1 VTVALVPTMGGLH
14 DGHRAL
20 LRAARAEA
28 DRVVMSLFVNPTQFG
43 EGEDYTSYPRDGE
56 RDRRIAAEEGVDE
69 VYAPTVEDV
78 YPTGFSTSVHVGPLA
93 EAFEGA
99 SRPGHFAG
107 VATVVLKLFE
117 RVRPDIAVF
126 GQKDAQQVAVIRR
139 MVRDLDVPVALRIV
153 PTVRE
158 PDGLAVSTRN
168 AYLSDDERRRAPS
181 LQRALVARDPALVEG
196 DLDYLAVVDP
206 DTFEQVEPRPGAIVI
221 GAARFGSTRLIDNIP
236 MEDS

>member
-1 VTVALVPTMGGLH
+1 MGGLH

-20 LRAARAEA
+20 LRVARADA

-43 EGEDYTSYPRDGE
+43 QGEDYTRYPRDAD

-69 VYAPTVEDV
+69 VYAPTVDDV
-78 YPTGFSTSVHVGPLA
+78 YPTGFSTSVDVGPLGTV
-93 EAFEGA
+93 FEGA

-107 VATVVLKLFE
+107 VATVVLKLFQ

-153 PTVRE
+153 DTVRE

-168 AYLSDDERRRAPS
+168 GYLTDAERRRAPS
-181 LQRALVARDPALVEG
+181 LHRALVARDPALVDG

-206 DTFEQVEPRPGAIVI
+206 DTFETVEPRPGAIVI
-221 GAARFGSTRLIDNIP
+221 GAARFGSTRLIDNVP
-236 MEDS
+236 VEDS

>member
-1 VTVALVPTMGGLH
+1 VRVALVPTMGGLH

-43 EGEDYTSYPRDGE
+43 EGEDFTSYPRDGD
-56 RDRRIAAEEGVDE
+56 RDRRIAAAEGVDE
-69 VYAPTVEDV
+69 VYAPTIEDV

-153 PTVRE
+153 DTVRE

-168 AYLSDDERRRAPS
+168 GYLTDAERRRAPS
-181 LQRALVARDPALVEG
+181 LHRALVARDPALVDG

-206 DTFEQVEPRPGAIVI
+206 DTFETVEPRPGTIVI
-221 GAARFGSTRLIDNIP
+221 GAARFGSTRLIDNVP

>member
-43 EGEDYTSYPRDGE
+43 EGEDFTSYPRDGD

-69 VYAPTVEDV
+69 VYAPTIEDV

-236 MEDS
+236 VEDS

>member
-20 LRAARAEA
+20 LRAARADA
-28 DRVVMSLFVNPTQFG
+28 DRLVMSLFVNPTQFG
-43 EGEDYTSYPRDGE
+43 EGEDYTRYPRDAD
-56 RDRRIAAEEGVDE
+56 RDRQIAAEEGVDE
-69 VYAPTVEDV
+69 VYAPTVDDV
-78 YPTGFSTSVHVGPLA
+78 YPTGFSTSVDVGPLGTV
-93 EAFEGA
+93 FEGA

-107 VATVVLKLFE
+107 VATVVLKLFG
-117 RVRPDIAVF
+117 RLRPDIAVF

-153 PTVRE
+153 DTVRE

-168 AYLSDDERRRAPS
+168 GYLADDERRRAPS
-181 LQRALVARDPALVEG
+181 LHRALVARDPALVEG

-206 DTFEQVEPRPGAIVI
+206 DTFQTVEPLPGAIVI
-221 GAARFGSTRLIDNIP
+221 GAARFGSTRLIDNVP
-236 MEDS
+236 VEDS

>member
-1 VTVALVPTMGGLH
+1 MTVALVPTMGGLH

-43 EGEDYTSYPRDGE
+43 EGEDFTRYPRDGD

-69 VYAPTVEDV
+69 VYAPTIEDV
-78 YPTGFSTSVHVGPLA
+78 YPTGFSTAVDVGPPA
-93 EAFEGA
+93 AAFEGA

-107 VATVVLKLFE
+107 VATVVLKLFQ

-168 AYLSDDERRRAPS
+168 AYLSHDERRRAPS
-181 LQRALVARDPALVEG
+181 LHRALVARDPRLVEG

-206 DTFEQVEPRPGAIVI
+206 DTFEPVHPRPGAIVI

-236 MEDS
+236 VEDS

>member
-1 VTVALVPTMGGLH
+1 MRVALVPTMGGLH

-20 LRAARAEA
+20 LRVARADA

-43 EGEDYTSYPRDGE
+43 QGEDYTRYPRDAD

-69 VYAPTVEDV
+69 VYAPTVDDV
-78 YPTGFSTSVHVGPLA
+78 YPTGFSTSVDVGPLGTV
-93 EAFEGA
+93 FEGR

-107 VATVVLKLFE
+107 VATVVLKLFQ

-153 PTVRE
+153 DTVRE

-168 AYLSDDERRRAPS
+168 GYLTDDERRRATS
-181 LQRALVARDPALVEG
+181 LHRALVARDPALVEG

-206 DTFEQVEPRPGAIVI
+206 DTFEPVEPLPGAIVI

-236 MEDS
+236 VEDS

>member
-1 VTVALVPTMGGLH
+1 M
-14 DGHRAL
+14 
-20 LRAARAEA
+20 
-28 DRVVMSLFVNPTQFG
+28 
-43 EGEDYTSYPRDGE
+43 
-56 RDRRIAAEEGVDE
+56 
-69 VYAPTVEDV
+69 
-78 YPTGFSTSVHVGPLA
+78 
-93 EAFEGA
+93 
-99 SRPGHFAG
+99 
-107 VATVVLKLFE
+107 ATVVLKLFQ

-181 LQRALVARDPALVEG
+181 LHRALVARDPRTG
-196 DLDYLAVVDP
+196 RGR
-206 DTFEQVEPRPGAIVI
+206 PRLPGGGRPRHLRAGRARGPGAIVI

-236 MEDS
+236 VEDS

>member
-1 VTVALVPTMGGLH
+1 MRVALVPTMGGLH

-20 LRAARAEA
+20 LRVARADA

-43 EGEDYTSYPRDGE
+43 QGEDYTRYPRDAD

-78 YPTGFSTSVHVGPLA
+78 YPTGFSTSVDVGPLGTV
-93 EAFEGA
+93 FEGR

-107 VATVVLKLFE
+107 VATVVLKLFQ

-153 PTVRE
+153 DTVRE

-168 AYLSDDERRRAPS
+168 GYLTDAERRRAPS
-181 LQRALVARDPALVEG
+181 LHRALVARDPALVDG

-206 DTFEQVEPRPGAIVI
+206 DTFETVEPRPGAIVI
-221 GAARFGSTRLIDNIP
+221 GAARIGSTRLIDNVP
-236 MEDS
+236 VEDS